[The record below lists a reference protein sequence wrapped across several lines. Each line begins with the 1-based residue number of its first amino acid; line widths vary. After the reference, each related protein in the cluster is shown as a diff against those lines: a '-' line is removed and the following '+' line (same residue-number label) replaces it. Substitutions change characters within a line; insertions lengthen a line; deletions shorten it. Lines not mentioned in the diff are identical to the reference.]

1 MRQADSTQPTGA
13 VRQTDVAVVI
23 VTYNSAHVVGDLL
36 DSLPAALGSLIAD
49 VVVVDNDSQD
59 GTAELVANRG
69 IRVVH
74 SANVGYAAGIN
85 VGVRVAAPAEAI
97 LVLNPDVQ
105 LGEGCVPRL
114 RSALR
119 QPGVGIAAPRILSP
133 DGTLQ
138 LSLRRE
144 PTLLRVIGLA
154 TTKLPWLTE
163 VISSATRYGRPGA
176 ADWALGA
183 ALLVS
188 RECHDILGGWDESF
202 FLYAEEMDLALRA
215 RDHGLALQYEPTAVV
230 VHIGGQSGRNDA
242 THVMHVVNRIRL
254 FRRRNG
260 AVASWCFYLLTLAN
274 EVRWTLRGH
283 RESRSAVAALLSPTR
298 RPAVLGCSARRMPT

>member
-1 MRQADSTQPTGA
+1 MRQADSTQATGA
-13 VRQTDVAVVI
+13 SRQTDVAVVI
-23 VTYNSAHVVGDLL
+23 VTYNSSHVVGDLL
-36 DSLPAALGSLIAD
+36 DSLPTALGSLTAD

-69 IRVVH
+69 IRVIR

-85 VGVRVAAPAEAI
+85 VGVRAAAPAEAI

-105 LGEGCVPRL
+105 LREDCVQRL

-133 DGTLQ
+133 NGKLQ

-144 PTLLRVIGLA
+144 PTLLRAIGLA
-154 TTKLPWLTE
+154 MTRLPRLAE
-163 VISSATRYGRPGA
+163 VISSPARYDRPGT

-188 RECHDILGGWDESF
+188 RECHDLLGGWDESF
-202 FLYAEEMDLALRA
+202 FLYAEETDLALRA
-215 RDHGLALQYEPTAVV
+215 RDHALALRYEPTAVV
-230 VHIGGQSGRNDA
+230 VHIGGQSGRNNA

-260 AVASWCFYLLTLAN
+260 TAASWCFYFLTLAN

-283 RESRSAVAALLSPTR
+283 PESRSAVAALLRPAR
-298 RPAVLGCSARRMPT
+298 RPAVLGCSTRRMPT